1 MKRYPYQMETLTYKT
16 MQVGRLMTL
25 GQFPVIANDSI
36 ELMLPTIFRLS
47 PLRRNLSVDAR
58 VDLFAFFVPH
68 RHIYGEDWV
77 NFLMQGVDENVTLG
91 SAVIN
96 AGTHALGYRFE
107 DNTPRALHVLAG
119 YNRIW
124 NRYFRYPT
132 DNSDRGTFGEDYF
145 YGEVPDT
152 AQLDYQEGSGDNAA
166 DARSYGR
173 HICLLKDALST
184 GIYARTDA
192 SDRDVNV
199 SGGTF
204 DVVDLEKAKS
214 RYKSELTRD
223 YEVAADRYTDSMS
236 NVFGAAPVNT
246 DADQRPTLLAHQ
258 AQWLSGYDVNGTGD
272 ASLGQYAGRSE
283 GQYMFGFPK
292 RYFKEHG
299 TIWVLASIRYPT
311 FRGDETHY
319 LTRPNLSYVEQ
330 SGDPL
335 MVAAQP
341 PGQLDLA
348 HFFPGVAST
357 LIPGEHFPY
366 GQWYRTLPPGDTHPD
381 YDAVQG
387 FPFGNSWPRGLSLR
401 WFSGRHYVPS
411 GLYDRIFQTT
421 QLAHCQVSAKFNY
434 NVMRITPPAGWSI
447 QAGAK

>member
-16 MQVGRLMTL
+16 MQVGRLMTIA
-25 GQFPVIANDSI
+25 QFPVIANDSI
-36 ELMLPTIFRLS
+36 ALMMPSIFRLS

-68 RHIYGEDWV
+68 RHVYGEDWV
-77 NFLMQGVDENVTLG
+77 NFLMQGVDENITLG
-91 SAVIN
+91 SAVIS
-96 AGTHALGYRFE
+96 AGTHSLGYRF
-107 DNTPRALHVLAG
+107 DDDTPRALHVQAG

-132 DNSDRGTFGEDYF
+132 DNSDRGTLNSDYQF
-145 YGEVPDT
+145 GEVPDT
-152 AQLDYQEGSGDNAA
+152 GGVEYGEFSNHQDAA
-166 DARSYGR
+166 KRYGR
-173 HICLLKDALST
+173 RVCLLKDALST

-192 SDRDVNV
+192 TDRDVNV

-223 YEVAADRYTDSMS
+223 YEVAADRYTDLMS

-283 GQYMFGFPK
+283 GQYMFGFPR

-299 TIWVLASIRYPT
+299 TIWVLACIRYPT
-311 FRGDETHY
+311 FRGKETHY
-319 LTRPNLSYVEQ
+319 LSRPNLSYVEQ

-335 MVAAQP
+335 IVSAQP
-341 PGQLDLA
+341 PTQLDVS
-348 HFFPGVAST
+348 HFFPGATPAV
-357 LIPGEHFPY
+357 IPGEHFPY

-381 YDAVQG
+381 YDVVQG
-387 FPFGNSWPRGLSLR
+387 FPFGSGFPNGASLLS
-401 WFSGRHYVPS
+401 FANRHYVPTH
-411 GLYDRIFQTT
+411 LYDRIFQTT
-421 QLAHCQVSAKFNY
+421 QLAHCQLSAKLNY
-434 NVMRITPPAGWSI
+434 DVMRITPPAGWSI